1 MHRLAAIELL
11 MTQPAQVARWCGL
24 ERLTDELHGKWLK
37 DMIAGRED
45 MTLLAHRGSYKTTCL
60 AFTMAAML
68 LLYPTKNILFMR
80 KTDDDVVEVLRQV
93 KLLLRSDAM
102 QYLSA
107 CIYGEPVQL
116 LRSDMFSVHTG
127 CFSALRGA
135 AQLLGIGTGGS
146 LTGKHADIV
155 LTDDIVN
162 LHDRQSGAERRRIC
176 GVYQE
181 LQNIRNPGGRIINT
195 GTPWHPEDAISLM
208 PNVRRWDC
216 WRTGLLSEEKLRKLQ
231 RSMTPSLFA
240 ANYELK
246 HIASE
251 GALFPERPATTKDLS
266 LLRDGMAHID
276 AAYGGG
282 DFTALTC
289 GCIRDGRAYLYGRL
303 WHKPIDAVMTEIIA
317 ECDRLLCAPI
327 LCETNGDKGYVAREL
342 RAQGVPV
349 RTYTE
354 SMNKQVKIGSW
365 LRKWW
370 PCVTLVQ
377 GTDPAYLDQ
386 ILDYTADAAHDDAPD
401 SAACLLRALE
411 RRISSEGVSPCSPL

>member
-1 MHRLAAIELL
+1 MHRRAAIELL
-11 MTQPAQVARWCGL
+11 MTHPAQAARWCGL
-24 ERLTDELHGKWLK
+24 DRLTDELHGPWLRE
-37 DMIAGRED
+37 MICGRED

-60 AFTMAAML
+60 AFAMTAML
-68 LLYPTKNILFMR
+68 ILYPTRNILFMR
-80 KTDDDVVEVLRQV
+80 KTDEDVVEVLRQV

-107 CIYGEPVQL
+107 CIYGTPVEV
-116 LRSDMFSVHTG
+116 LRSDMYTVHTA

-135 AQLLGIGTGGS
+135 AQLLGLGTGGS

-155 LTDDIVN
+155 MTDDIVN
-162 LHDRQSGAERRRIC
+162 LHDRTSGAERRRIC

-208 PNVRRWDC
+208 PNVRRYDC
-216 WRTGLLSEEKLRKLQ
+216 WRTGLLSEKKIRQLQ
-231 RSMTPSLFA
+231 RAMTPSLFA

-251 GALFPERPATTKDLS
+251 DALFGQTPETGADAALI
-266 LLRDGMAHID
+266 RDGMAHVD

-282 DFTALTC
+282 DCTALTC
-289 GCIRDGRAYLYGRL
+289 GRIADGRAYLYGRL
-303 WHKPIDAVMTEIIA
+303 WRKPIDSVMEEIIA
-317 ECDRLLCAPI
+317 ECDRLMCAPI

-342 RAQGVPV
+342 RARGAMV
-349 RTYTE
+349 RPYSETT
-354 SMNKQVKIGSW
+354 NKHVKIATW

-370 PCVTLVQ
+370 PNVAFVE
-377 GTDPAYLDQ
+377 GTDRAYVDQ
-386 ILDYTADAAHDDAPD
+386 ILDYSPDAAHDDAPD
-401 SAACLLRALE
+401 SAACLLRAMD
-411 RRISSEGVSPCSPL
+411 RRG